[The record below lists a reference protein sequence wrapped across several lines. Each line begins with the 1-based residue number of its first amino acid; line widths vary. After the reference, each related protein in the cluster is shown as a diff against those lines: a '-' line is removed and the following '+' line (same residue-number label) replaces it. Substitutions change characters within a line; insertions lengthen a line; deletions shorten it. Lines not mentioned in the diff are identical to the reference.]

1 MQVPATSR
9 QARVYP
15 TRSPY
20 AISLV
25 ETTYHRIILRDVNNW
40 DGQPGRPAEGH
51 KVMDGGFTVNM
62 NWGELGFLA
71 LVGRLG
77 LATFLGLVIGIERE
91 RLERAAGMRTHALVS
106 VASALI
112 MIVST
117 YGFPAPEPGTI
128 GSLDPSRIAAQVVS
142 GVGFL
147 GAGVIFMRRN
157 TVRGLTTAASIWAV
171 CGIGLAAGGGLLI
184 PAIMGAAFMLLIQG
198 GMRPLER
205 RFFRHHA
212 TQHRVLVTA
221 SRAAPML
228 ETIQGILRGSPAR
241 LRSVEFDQ
249 RAGNGTTNIQL
260 SFRAEDKNDI
270 LSIVDKLQAN
280 PEVVRVRWKQG
291 STLMAREGRVGM
303 RDEPDDADEEY
314 DE

>member
-1 MQVPATSR
+1 
-9 QARVYP
+9 
-15 TRSPY
+15 
-20 AISLV
+20 
-25 ETTYHRIILRDVNNW
+25 
-40 DGQPGRPAEGH
+40 
-51 KVMDGGFTVNM
+51 MDGGYTVNM
-62 NWGELGFLA
+62 NWGELSVLA
-71 LVGRLG
+71 LIGRLG
-77 LATFLGLVIGIERE
+77 LATFLGLMIGIERE

-117 YGFPAPEPGTI
+117 YGFPAPEPGTS

-228 ETIQGILRGSPAR
+228 ETIQGILRGSPVR

-249 RAGNGTTNIQL
+249 RDGTGTTNIQL
-260 SFRAEDKNDI
+260 SFRAENRDDV

-291 STLMAREGRVGM
+291 STLMAREGRVGI

-314 DE
+314 DG